1 MREANSNKK
10 KWDNMMEKEI
20 KENNFKVKIISFSV
34 DSFDLIIN
42 E

>member
-20 KENNFKVKIISFSV
+20 KENNFKVKIISVSV